1 MKRISFWAYHH
12 KWTARFLIVFSWLI
26 INCIGLFLGDAL
38 AVTKF
43 ILPSLW
49 VYAIAFIFI
58 VAFVTYPSKK
68 EKSKCKN
75 FYSNR
80 KNSDLLLLS
89 TTFLLIISYGNHYEL
104 QRNQSPFHFT
114 YANASEIKENGL
126 PANESSIVLS
136 TKKNPSLIKQW
147 KKKLKDNIR
156 TIRKEYKEASP
167 GEKAALIVLTL
178 IVALA
183 LLFLVLNLS
192 CSLSCSGSD
201 GAALVVG
208 LLGTALI
215 VFLSVRV
222 IKRINRGKPKKTTS
236 EPQSTSLNTTLL

>member
-12 KWTARFLIVFSWLI
+12 KWTARFLIVFSLFI

-38 AVTKF
+38 VVAKF
-43 ILPSLW
+43 IVPSLW
-49 VYAIAFIFI
+49 VYGLAFLFI
-58 VAFVTYPSKK
+58 VAFVNYPAKK
-68 EKSKCKN
+68 EKSRYQN
-75 FYSNR
+75 FYR
-80 KNSDLLLLS
+80 RQKGSDLLLLS
-89 TTFLLIISYGNHYEL
+89 TTFLLIINYGNHYQL

-114 YANASEIKENGL
+114 YASASEIRENSL
-126 PANESSIVLS
+126 SATEIPIVPS
-136 TKKNPSLIKQW
+136 TKKKPSLIKQW
-147 KKKLKDNIR
+147 KKKLKENIR

-167 GEKAALIVLTL
+167 GERAALIVLTL

-201 GAALVVG
+201 GAALVVA

-215 VFLSVRV
+215 VFFAVRV
-222 IKRINRGKPKKTTS
+222 IKRINRGKPRKVTN
-236 EPQSTSLNTTLL
+236 EFQSTSVNRAF

>member
-12 KWTARFLIVFSWLI
+12 KWTARVLI
-26 INCIGLFLGDAL
+26 IFSLLILNCIGLFLGDAL
-38 AVTKF
+38 VVSKF
-43 ILPSLW
+43 IVPSLW
-49 VYAIAFIFI
+49 IYAIAFLYI
-58 VAFVTYPSKK
+58 VGFVTYPSKN
-68 EKSKCKN
+68 ERSRDKN
-75 FYSNR
+75 FYNR
-80 KNSDLLLLS
+80 RKVSDLLLLS
-89 TTFLLIISYGNHYEL
+89 TTFLLIISFGNHYEL

-114 YANASEIKENGL
+114 YASASEVKANALSAHEN
-126 PANESSIVLS
+126 SIFPS
-136 TKKNPSLIKQW
+136 TKKKPSLIKQW
-147 KKKLKDNIR
+147 KKKLKENIR
-156 TIRKEYKEASP
+156 TIRKEYKEASS

-222 IKRINRGKPKKTTS
+222 IKRISRGKSKKATS
-236 EPQSTSLNTTLL
+236 ESQSTSLNPSLL